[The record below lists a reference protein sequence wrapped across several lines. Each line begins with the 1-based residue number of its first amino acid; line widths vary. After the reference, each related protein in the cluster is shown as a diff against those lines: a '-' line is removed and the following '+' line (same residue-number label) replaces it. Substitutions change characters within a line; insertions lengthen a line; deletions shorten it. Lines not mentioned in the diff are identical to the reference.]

1 MTATNTHPHNL
12 CTLLNCVCV
21 CVFLNDYLTPYL
33 IDVCVVCALVMCL
46 SVFLFLSL
54 LLLHCINFIVR
65 INTWVCVWECVCACV
80 LMVATTTRHL
90 SIFRLNQMT
99 VGLVWSQSAF
109 LSFFFFFFFVVP
121 LHPATQEEFYQECS
135 PYEYTVKLI
144 WFSLLLFL
152 DDAISAQLTMH
163 VTTAHTVG

>member
-1 MTATNTHPHNL
+1 M
-12 CTLLNCVCV
+12 
-21 CVFLNDYLTPYL
+21 FLNDYLTPYL

-109 LSFFFFFFFVVP
+109 LSSFFFFFFVVP

-144 WFSLLLFL
+144 WFSSLLFL

-163 VTTAHTVG
+163 VTIAHTVG